1 MFVFS
6 VMCRK
11 DCYVLFKRLHFNLQW
26 KHIDIRVPQRIIRK
40 DSGDSRTVFLCRN
53 NSIQTFTETNTL
65 VYDEVS

>member
-1 MFVFS
+1 MCVFS
-6 VMCRK
+6 VMSRK

-40 DSGDSRTVFLCRN
+40 DSGDCRTVFLCRN

-65 VYDEVS
+65 VHDEVS